1 MFENVR
7 PHAIKK
13 AAEILQN
20 SEVYKYCEIQLD
32 FKRNK
37 SDLLNLS
44 NHEYSCNTD
53 KNNENSDVNNF
64 DLNDNEDNDSS
75 DENSEDEEPVNVED
89 ESTLLMTQAIVFAPG
104 EGQMPVSLFD
114 LYAEALSFIKIYGG
128 KLMKKPEHLTD
139 EESDDDFIDNSPS
152 MKLTDNSGFV
162 RRRKKS
168 KIIRFIN
175 YNKDADKENF
185 IRENVMLFVPWRN
198 ENILIMSASELFS
211 ANYNLIKERRSEYV
225 YNENIESILK
235 EATHKANESD
245 NENDISTFTPKNLEV
260 VNDPSQTGD
269 IAIDMKINIDENSTS
284 TCNNKDLCY
293 VSIPRLISEE
303 NYINLQQKHG

>member
-1 MFENVR
+1 
-7 PHAIKK
+7 
-13 AAEILQN
+13 
-20 SEVYKYCEIQLD
+20 
-32 FKRNK
+32 
-37 SDLLNLS
+37 
-44 NHEYSCNTD
+44 
-53 KNNENSDVNNF
+53 
-64 DLNDNEDNDSS
+64 
-75 DENSEDEEPVNVED
+75 
-89 ESTLLMTQAIVFAPG
+89 
-104 EGQMPVSLFD
+104 
-114 LYAEALSFIKIYGG
+114 
-128 KLMKKPEHLTD
+128 
-139 EESDDDFIDNSPS
+139 

-185 IRENVMLFVPWRN
+185 IRENV
-198 ENILIMSASELFS
+198 I
-211 ANYNLIKERRSEYV
+211 SEYV

-303 NYINLQQKHG
+303 NYINLVCCLNEKQRRFLLHLLHCFKIKSLPLYHCVIGEAVLLIIDEISMIGSKMIQQVDSRLKQIFQTAKPFGGISVIVFEDGLVNGAVGILRGYDFNENGDIFRVWIDF